1 MRPSYARTAAL
12 ILGLLALAGVRPQ
25 AQTPAAGGAA
35 PFDIVGFIDAA
46 TVEPQADRFSGGGTI
61 TVNGTKI
68 IVPQN
73 TLLQMPAFALTWQEV
88 FAMAPAPWGPP
99 KTHPLEVPQVDASA
113 QSGLAKA
120 DTPSPATTY
129 EVRVQGNRLKGA
141 DGEEQYIAG
150 LMFIAQQSLNA
161 GAGFINYIDYAAG
174 ELRVGGEIGNASTG
188 ARVVINDPIGKFGR
202 ARTHDARFT
211 IDEDNPTVRSET
223 AFPMCVPRFD
233 PASQDDPD
241 CPQANRPRQGGNY
254 LTVFTMDAPIC
265 DADGCPREPN
275 PGEIC
280 PESGRACTNPVRMA
294 PFEVGDYVTY
304 SGALVTAGENDE
316 YVSAHSVIA
325 NVGLFTA
332 PGTQPTY
339 TAIDVTL
346 LGVGGVPDPF
356 LPQEAT
362 VRSKLEGFTT
372 DPTSLGVDLY
382 AIDVDACTGQQSW
395 RYYAS
400 ASVDQGGVLG
410 AVAGRWR
417 WTPNSDVPL
426 LPPTRNM
433 LAVSWNGLYTDWN
446 TGGTRT
452 ASGIEA
458 GQYLAPN
465 FEFIFPENLG
475 IGNPPVP
482 SNFQDFPFLAS
493 GSGPY
498 AGAVPEDDPETGSP
512 IVRGRLGQL
521 SPWPGAITPV
531 TPVCTDAGA
540 VFAPVADAG
549 PPQSVKTNEVVTLD
563 ASGSRETNPNLGLTL
578 QYYWKLVDGP
588 VDPLTRK
595 TIPVKI
601 ASLPGQ
607 PALRTFTTPE
617 FFDAQRQRRIALP
630 YTLTFEVTVNNGYV
644 SSVATVKIDVT
655 DRPVPADVITISTA
669 TFRPIRERLDV
680 NATSSDP
687 AAVLT
692 LQGFGDMGPG
702 VPATGGGASI
712 SIVGVYPQP
721 LTVTVI
727 SSKGGTATIPV
738 TVR

>member
-1 MRPSYARTAAL
+1 MRTVTIRSKQMRTAVL
-12 ILGLLALAGVRPQ
+12 LCGLLALVTAGPR

-46 TVEPQADRFSGGGTI
+46 TVDAKADGFSGGGTI

-68 IVPQN
+68 VVPQN

-88 FAMAPAPWGPP
+88 FAMAPAPYGP
-99 KTHPLEVPQVDASA
+99 T

-120 DTPSPATTY
+120 DDPAPPVTY
-129 EVRVQGNRLKGA
+129 EVRVQGNRLRGT

-161 GAGFINYIDYAAG
+161 GAGFINYIDYGRG
-174 ELRVGGEIGNASTG
+174 ELRVGGTIGDASSG
-188 ARVVINDPIGKFGR
+188 ARVKINDPAGRFGR
-202 ARTHDARFT
+202 AWTHDQRFT

-223 AFPMCVPRFD
+223 AYPMCVPRYD
-233 PASQDDPD
+233 PKEQNDPD
-241 CPQANRPRQGGNY
+241 CPQGNRPKGTDGNY
-254 LTVFTMDAPIC
+254 LTVLTMDAPIC
-265 DADGCPREPN
+265 DGTGCPREPDA
-275 PGEIC
+275 GEKNL
-280 PESGRACTNPVRMA
+280 ETGRPYTNPVRMA
-294 PFEVGDYVTY
+294 PFEVGDYVDY
-304 SGALVTAGENDE
+304 SGALTSDDDGDL
-316 YVSAHSVIA
+316 VSAHSVIA

-339 TAIDVTL
+339 TAIDVVL

-382 AIDVDACTGQQSW
+382 AIDVDACTGQESW

-400 ASVDQGGVLG
+400 AAVDPGAPLG

-417 WTPNSDVPL
+417 WTPTSDSPL

-433 LAVSWNGLYTDWN
+433 LAISWNGTYVDWN
-446 TGGTRT
+446 TGSTRT
-452 ASGIEA
+452 ASGLEA
-458 GQYLAPN
+458 GRYLAPN
-465 FEFIFPENLG
+465 FEFIFPENRG
-475 IGNPPVP
+475 IGTPPVP

-498 AGAVPEDDPETGSP
+498 YGAVAGEESLGT
-512 IVRGRLGQL
+512 LGQL
-521 SPWPGAITPV
+521 SPWPGAVTPAK
-531 TPVCTDAGA
+531 PVCTDEGA

-549 PPQSVKTNEVVTLD
+549 RFQSVRVNTKVTLD
-563 ASGSRETNPNLGLTL
+563 ATASHDTNPNVRDLT
-578 QYYWKLVDGP
+578 YYWKLVDGP
-588 VDPLTRK
+588 VDPATRK
-595 TIPVKI
+595 PLAVTLGNV
-601 ASLPGQ
+601 AGQ

-617 FFDAQRQRRIALP
+617 FFDPATKKRRIPLP
-630 YTLTFEVTVNNGYV
+630 YTLTFQVTVDNGPV
-644 SSVATVKIDVT
+644 SSSATVNVEVSANPVT
-655 DRPVPADVITISTA
+655 ADTITITNA
-669 TFRPIRERLDV
+669 TFRIIRERLDV
-680 NATSSDP
+680 SATSSDTS
-687 AAVLT
+687 AILY
-692 LQGFGDMGPG
+692 LQGWGPMGPG
-702 VPATGGGASI
+702 LPPVTAGTSTI

-721 LTVTVI
+721 ATVTVV